1 MSEYGVA
8 AHWRYKE
15 KGSKADAAFDR
26 QIAWLRQMVDWQE
39 ETKDSREFLNELK
52 VDLAP
57 TEVFVF
63 TPAGEVMK
71 LRAGSTPVDFAYSV
85 HTEVGNHCVGA
96 KVNGSIV
103 PLSYELQT
111 GDRVG
116 ISRRKAPRRAAT
128 G

>member
-1 MSEYGVA
+1 MHRMSEYGVA

-57 TEVFVF
+57 T
-63 TPAGEVMK
+63 
-71 LRAGSTPVDFAYSV
+71 
-85 HTEVGNHCVGA
+85 
-96 KVNGSIV
+96 
-103 PLSYELQT
+103 
-111 GDRVG
+111 
-116 ISRRKAPRRAAT
+116 
-128 G
+128 